1 MRSAVPR
8 TVDLPRLQQAVRW
21 RTDNGLAER
30 AVRTAVMTR
39 VPLTIL
45 PAPLLLKPSLT
56 IS

>member
-8 TVDLPRLQQAVRW
+8 TVDLSRLQHAVRW
-21 RTDNGLAER
+21 RTDNGLAEPAGR
-30 AVRTAVMTR
+30 AAAMTR